1 MELQTFRNK
10 IKNWFKDNQV
20 VVVYV
25 VFAMMLETLSVF
37 VVEGNPFFSRPFL
50 GLGIL
55 IFMLGI
61 VFLFRNEK
69 ARFIFCSCL
78 LAIQAILDLL
88 LILIYDMTGMY
99 FYFEMLNLRND
110 AIAALD
116 SIPVNFVSFY
126 SGLSLFIIYLL
137 YGARKIEYSP
147 SIRSTKDT
155 QFSLLRKVALL
166 LAGVLMMGSSVIAYY
181 PRTIEDRYE
190 QMISGKS
197 EGVYSEYGLIGN
209 MVGEFGSKMWERKEI
224 PTDEKMEEF
233 LYAADQVSLPTQYF
247 GISENKNVIVI
258 LAESFEWFSFLNND
272 LFKEKYPNALPF
284 TEEELALLFPNLTK
298 FYQQSVIAENFHS
311 REKTDISETL
321 SIMGSYPLDAYVC
334 YDYEENVMP
343 TALPNILKLTQDEMQ
358 IRSFHNGDK
367 TYYNRVKTHAS
378 FGFDE
383 GPMDKFDMEA
393 YAIENAKEGEDP
405 TFTCYYD
412 DFDNLDSEMIETCKD
427 LMFPTDKRFFTYI
440 TTITMHGAYAERANL
455 KEHREKLIE
464 VIGDRMPEA
473 QTRDMVLFDYMNTAQ
488 EFDLALGL
496 MMEDLEKKGI
506 LDDTL
511 IVMFGDHN
519 AYFQTLSNY
528 VKDIEDYETEQKY
541 TDLYNVPLMI
551 YDQDLTAKIPQE
563 KRVISKFTCTA
574 DIAPTVLDL
583 LGIRYYQN
591 MFYGNS
597 LFSNRQSVLYS
608 RAYGIFV
615 SDGIVGNSVN
625 NVVYCHDDVTEGEM
639 KAFRLQATKLVE
651 KMKYCDYIFIKD
663 WYKNKSNLEKFQTKM
678 LALNSGV

>member
-1 MELQTFRNK
+1 METQTYWNK
-10 IKNWFKDNQV
+10 IKNWLKGNQV
-20 VVVYV
+20 VAVYV
-25 VFAMMLETLSVF
+25 AFAMILEMLSVF
-37 VVEGNPFFSRPFL
+37 VVEGNPFLSRPFL

-61 VFLFRNEK
+61 VCLFKNEK
-69 ARFIFCSCL
+69 ARFIFCACL
-78 LAIQAILDLL
+78 LAIQAILELL
-88 LILIYDMTGMY
+88 LILIYDMTGQY
-99 FYFEMLNLRND
+99 FYFEMMNLRND

-126 SGLSLFIIYLL
+126 SGLSLFVIYLL
-137 YGARKIEYSP
+137 YGARKIAINP
-147 SIRSTKDT
+147 SIRSTKET
-155 QFSLLRKVALL
+155 TFALLRKVALL
-166 LAGVLMMGSSVIAYY
+166 LAGVCMMGSSVIVYY

-190 QMISGKS
+190 QMISGNS
-197 EGVYSEYGLIGN
+197 ESVYSEYGLIGN

-233 LYAADQVSLPTQYF
+233 LYAADNVSLPTKYF
-247 GISENKNVIVI
+247 GVAENKNVIVI

-272 LFKEKYPNALPF
+272 LFKAKYPNALPF
-284 TEEELALLFPNLTK
+284 TEEELSILFPNLTK
-298 FYQQSVIAENFHS
+298 FYNDSVIASNFHS

-343 TALPNILKLTQDEMQ
+343 TALPNILKLTQGDMQ

-393 YAIENAKEGEDP
+393 YAIENTKEGEKP

-440 TTITMHGAYAERANL
+440 TTITMHGAYAERVNL

-464 VIGDRMPEA
+464 VIGDRMPEE
-473 QTRDMVLFDYMNTAQ
+473 QTKDMVLFDYMNTAQ

-519 AYFQTLSNY
+519 AYFQTLSNH
-528 VKDIEDYETEQKY
+528 VKEIEDYETKQKY

-551 YDQDLTAKIPQE
+551 YDQDLTAKLSQE
-563 KRVISKFTCTA
+563 ERVIDKFACTA
-574 DIAPTVLDL
+574 DIAPTILDL
-583 LGIRYYQN
+583 LGIRYYGN

-597 LFSNRQSVLYS
+597 LFSAKQSVLYS

-615 SDGIVGNSVN
+615 SEGIVGNSVN

-663 WYKNKSNLEKFQTKM
+663 WYKNKANLEKFQTKM